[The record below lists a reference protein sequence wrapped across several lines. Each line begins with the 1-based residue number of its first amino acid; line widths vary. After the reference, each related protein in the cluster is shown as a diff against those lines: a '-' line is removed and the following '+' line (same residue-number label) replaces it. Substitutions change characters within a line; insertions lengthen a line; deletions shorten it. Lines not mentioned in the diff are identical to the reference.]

1 MLKAMKRVER
11 ERLPIECPN
20 PKCTATGWVP
30 IGQLDRQLV
39 CRECGARFYLDR
51 TGHQLVMGERP
62 KVFADPLELK
72 ALVITKPDLA
82 EKAFTTW
89 DRLPLRVKKTIRAV
103 LASALAVFLMSWV
116 WAAYL
121 RPAPKIPKDLN
132 GRVSYLVKN
141 VVRVD
146 SSQIR
151 PLILPRTE
159 GDLKQWI
166 LRTRPKTW
174 PKILTVFKVETKI
187 LYQSMKSKKACVEI
201 KVDSP
206 MNPETEPQ
214 PVETAN
220 AAEGAGQKQAPGSV
234 ESETHQA
241 AQPPDTPPRPKPVV
255 FRTFWTLDGDQGWL
269 LDAAESLRNAG

>member
-1 MLKAMKRVER
+1 MLKAMKYVER

-51 TGHQLVMGERP
+51 TGHQLVIGERP
-62 KVFADPLELK
+62 KVLADPLELK
-72 ALVITKPDLA
+72 AVAIAKPDLA
-82 EKAFTTW
+82 EKAFTKW

-103 LASALAVFLMSWV
+103 LASALAVFLLSWV

-121 RPAPKIPKDLN
+121 RPAPKMPKDLN
-132 GRVSYLVKN
+132 GRVSHLIKN
-141 VVRVD
+141 IIRVD
-146 SSQIR
+146 GRQ
-151 PLILPRTE
+151 ILPMVLTGTE

-166 LRTRPKTW
+166 FRVRPKSW
-174 PKILTVFKVETKI
+174 PKTLTVFKVQSRI
-187 LYQSMKSKKACVEI
+187 LYQSMKSKKACVET

-220 AAEGAGQKQAPGSV
+220 AREGASQEQAPGSAA
-234 ESETHQA
+234 SETHKA
-241 AQPPDTPPRPKPVV
+241 AQPPNAPPRPKPVI
-255 FRTFWTLDGDQGWL
+255 FRTFWTLDGDRGWL